1 MLLVNRLTEDN
12 PMVITGVSD
21 LIPTEIQRANMH
33 TMIRKAIMNIRMGI
47 FYCNDDVAVDPHL
60 MKIIHTGCSQVMT
73 DEEQILA
80 SMLSI
85 VGFRPTLVSVA
96 RPINGI
102 S

>member
-1 MLLVNRLTEDN
+1 
-12 PMVITGVSD
+12 
-21 LIPTEIQRANMH
+21 
-33 TMIRKAIMNIRMGI
+33 
-47 FYCNDDVAVDPHL
+47 

-80 SMLSI
+80 SILSI

-102 S
+102 SYDMKLQAAPYIVVNPMKMITTSDSPISINSKDIYSMAFDGNSGRVVFAPLT